1 MKKIAGLFICLW
13 VITGLGCAAGT
24 PASKTVAMD
33 EPAVRRLVLEV
44 IRDNPD
50 VVYEAVRRRAD
61 QLKAEA
67 RRRELERSF
76 AERVDITVSPSDP
89 VKGPADAPVT
99 IIEFTDFQCPYC
111 ARGAGVMDDLFEKY
125 PGKLRLVFKNNPL
138 KFHKQAVAA
147 ARAAL
152 AAHRQGK
159 FWPYYELLFD
169 NYDNLSPELFTTI
182 ARQLQLD
189 MARFNR
195 DRESKQIARQIDDD
209 RRQARKHGFTSTP
222 TFVINGV
229 VVVGVRR
236 LNYFETVIER
246 LLRESPKG

>member
-13 VITGLGCAAGT
+13 VIAGWGCATRT
-24 PASKTVAMD
+24 PAPTAAAIN
-33 EPAVRRLVLEV
+33 EAAVRRLVLDV

-50 VVYEAVRRRAD
+50 VVYEAVRKRAD

-76 AERVDITVSPSDP
+76 TERVDIKVRPSDP
-89 VKGPADAPVT
+89 ARGPEDAPVT

-111 ARGAGVMDDLFEKY
+111 ARGASVMDDLLEKY

-138 KFHKQAVAA
+138 KFHKHAIGA

-159 FWPYYELLFD
+159 FWPYYDLLFD
-169 NYDNLSPELFTTI
+169 NYDNLSPRLFTTI
-182 ARQLQLD
+182 AEQLQLD

-195 DRESKQIARQIDDD
+195 DRASEKVAQQIEAD

-246 LLRESPKG
+246 LLRESRQG